1 MKLSEQ
7 LAGKNFGP
15 RFSQAISAADDQIE
29 YLRAKGLNED
39 ADLFAR
45 QISDK
50 INRKDESIASNLSA
64 LGQVYSVNLKAT
76 KPAGEKEVTQKPLED
91 QIFDLQNNVASSV
104 LAADEENINIPDSYI
119 SGAVAAF
126 KRGDTQ
132 SATNF
137 SDQIQKAIE
146 LGRKVQSEENI
157 IQGVY
162 GDRQATIGERSGV
175 VRVGGQIVPRGPMNQ
190 NVFVDSMQKT
200 FGGQTQ
206 PEQTAG
212 NGPVQPGLSGYGQ
225 EFVPTEKGG
234 RQVTTRIDPTTGRVE
249 IVEEF
254 DAKQAKEKRAQVAK
268 ESKAVAIT
276 QDLFEI
282 KRRYSGLEPQEGVV
296 PAMARI
302 VAGKI
307 PGTETKSLKKI
318 IDRVKSSLTLEE
330 IQSMRQNSLTGAALG
345 NVSDKDVE
353 VVRDA
358 ATSLEES
365 QTPEAFNR
373 EWLRLTEKLLDV
385 AYGSKNQREMLVKEG
400 KLSQD
405 QNEEIDLLYPS
416 ETINAKGEIVR
427 RKGVSQTGDPTLINP
442 EVDAILDR
450 VEQAN
455 TVAPIV
461 TPRQ

>member
-1 MKLSEQ
+1 
-7 LAGKNFGP
+7 
-15 RFSQAISAADDQIE
+15 
-29 YLRAKGLNED
+29 
-39 ADLFAR
+39 
-45 QISDK
+45 
-50 INRKDESIASNLSA
+50 
-64 LGQVYSVNLKAT
+64 
-76 KPAGEKEVTQKPLED
+76 
-91 QIFDLQNNVASSV
+91 
-104 LAADEENINIPDSYI
+104 
-119 SGAVAAF
+119 
-126 KRGDTQ
+126 
-132 SATNF
+132 
-137 SDQIQKAIE
+137 
-146 LGRKVQSEENI
+146 
-157 IQGVY
+157 
-162 GDRQATIGERSGV
+162 
-175 VRVGGQIVPRGPMNQ
+175 MNQ

-206 PEQTAG
+206 PEQTDG
-212 NGPVQPGLSGYGQ
+212 NGTVQPGLSGYGQ

-282 KRRYSGLEPQEGVV
+282 KRRYSGLEPQEGAV

-302 VAGKI
+302 VAGLI

-345 NVSDKDVE
+345 NVSDKDVAI
-353 VVRDA
+353 VRDA

-427 RKGVSQTGDPTLINP
+427 RKGVSQTGSPTLINP

>member
-1 MKLSEQ
+1 
-7 LAGKNFGP
+7 
-15 RFSQAISAADDQIE
+15 
-29 YLRAKGLNED
+29 
-39 ADLFAR
+39 
-45 QISDK
+45 
-50 INRKDESIASNLSA
+50 
-64 LGQVYSVNLKAT
+64 
-76 KPAGEKEVTQKPLED
+76 
-91 QIFDLQNNVASSV
+91 
-104 LAADEENINIPDSYI
+104 
-119 SGAVAAF
+119 
-126 KRGDTQ
+126 
-132 SATNF
+132 
-137 SDQIQKAIE
+137 
-146 LGRKVQSEENI
+146 
-157 IQGVY
+157 
-162 GDRQATIGERSGV
+162 
-175 VRVGGQIVPRGPMNQ
+175 
-190 NVFVDSMQKT
+190 
-200 FGGQTQ
+200 
-206 PEQTAG
+206 
-212 NGPVQPGLSGYGQ
+212 
-225 EFVPTEKGG
+225 
-234 RQVTTRIDPTTGRVE
+234 
-249 IVEEF
+249 
-254 DAKQAKEKRAQVAK
+254 
-268 ESKAVAIT
+268 
-276 QDLFEI
+276 
-282 KRRYSGLEPQEGVV
+282 
-296 PAMARI
+296 MARI
-302 VAGKI
+302 VAGLI

-345 NVSDKDVE
+345 NVSDKDVAI
-353 VVRDA
+353 VRDA